1 MKVYVHATVRMW
13 RTEDNLKKLVL
24 SFHYVGPIIK
34 LRSQGLAASTFT
46 YRVITVF
53 FPPLLPNRL

>member
-1 MKVYVHATVRMW
+1 MW